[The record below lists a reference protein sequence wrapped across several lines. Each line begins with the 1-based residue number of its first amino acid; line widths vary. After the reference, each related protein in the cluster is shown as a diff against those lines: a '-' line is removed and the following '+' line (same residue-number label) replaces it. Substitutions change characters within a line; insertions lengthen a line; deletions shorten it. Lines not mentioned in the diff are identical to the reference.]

1 MQVLRMLTLRSTT
14 APGWWPSGTSCFLRM
29 QVLQLQEV
37 LAVRH
42 GVMVVGLPLAGKSA
56 VLATLAAALSALAAA
71 DPTPGQPFERV
82 DVVTINPKALTMG
95 ELYGANDRATQE
107 WRVRCPPSGSV
118 HANRYYVHNGSL
130 ITDVLC

>member
-1 MQVLRMLTLRSTT
+1 MQVLPISKLRSTT
-14 APGWWPSGTSCFLRM
+14 APGWWPGGTPCFLRM

-71 DPTPGQPFERV
+71 DPKPGQPFERV

-118 HANRYYVHNGSL
+118 HANRHYVHKRSL
-130 ITDVLC
+130 TTEALC